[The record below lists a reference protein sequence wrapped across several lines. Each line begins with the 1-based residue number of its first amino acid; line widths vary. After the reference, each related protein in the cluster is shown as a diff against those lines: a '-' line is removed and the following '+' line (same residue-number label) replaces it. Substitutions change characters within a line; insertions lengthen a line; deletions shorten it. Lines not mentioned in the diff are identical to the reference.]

1 MPVSADQVSLV
12 ADFSLF
18 LLAAAASLGA
28 SGILVVRLERIAKRY
43 GLTETALGL
52 LAALAAD
59 APEIS
64 SSVAALVH
72 HDQGISVGI
81 VLGSNLFNLA
91 ALLGLA
97 AVVAS
102 PLLLGRPLTV
112 LEGAPATAL
121 AVFGACMVAGWI
133 SPVLALVAVLAVV
146 VPYASVVIIG
156 PHRLRRRFSFGRTI
170 EVALEAE
177 AADVDQLVHV
187 ASATGADLWAALL
200 AVVGVV
206 AASTVMEGSAV
217 RLGTHFHLSALVVGG
232 LVLAA
237 VTSIPNVVAA
247 LYLSR
252 RRRAAALVSEAS
264 NSNSLNVLFGLAIPA
279 VVLRSHAPS
288 SVMIGLFY
296 VGLTVFAYAGIW
308 FARGM
313 RRSVGFSLL
322 VGYAVFV
329 VLAVVR

>member
-1 MPVSADQVSLV
+1 MALPAEQVNLAV
-12 ADFSLF
+12 DFSLF
-18 LLAAAASLGA
+18 VLAAGASLGA

-64 SSVAALVH
+64 SAVAALIH

-81 VLGSNLFNLA
+81 VVGSNLFNLA
-91 ALLGLA
+91 MLLGLA

-102 PLLLGRPLTV
+102 PLALGRPLTLV
-112 LEGAPATAL
+112 EGVPATAL
-121 AVFGACMVAGWI
+121 AVISACMVARWL
-133 SPVLALVAVLAVV
+133 SPVLALVAVLVVV
-146 VPYASVVIIG
+146 VPYVTLAIVG
-156 PHRLRRRFSFGRTI
+156 PSGLSRRLSIGRTI
-170 EVALEAE
+170 ATALEAE
-177 AADVDQLVHV
+177 ASDVNQVVHV
-187 ASATGADLWAALL
+187 SPATGLDLGVALL

-217 RLGTHFHLSALVVGG
+217 RLGAHFKLSALVVGG

-264 NSNSLNVLFGLAIPA
+264 NSNTLNVLFGLAVPA
-279 VVLRSHAPS
+279 VILGSHAAS
-288 SVMIGLFY
+288 SLMIGFFY
-296 VGLTVFAYAGIW
+296 VALTVFAYLGIW
-308 FARGM
+308 LARGM
-313 RRSVGFSLL
+313 RRPIGFGLL
-322 VGYAVFV
+322 AGYAAFV